1 MEPRLVIG
9 FDGTD
14 VPPRVA
20 RLAVDGAL
28 AGVVLFARN
37 IVSSDQLRILVRD
50 LIAAFPPGL
59 PPLIAVDQEGGPVQ
73 RLKPPRIPEIAPVP
87 PMRELAARL
96 DPAAMQALG
105 AAMGADLRAFGFN
118 LDFAPVLDVD
128 TNPANPIIGARAF
141 GATPAHVVTHG
152 LAFARGLAESGILA
166 CAKHFPGHGDTSLDS
181 HTERP
186 RVLHTRARLD
196 AIELAPFKAAVDAR
210 IPMIM
215 TAHVLYDALDPT
227 TIATTSPVIVR
238 ELLRT
243 TWGYDG
249 LVISDDLD
257 MVAAQG
263 LSPASLAA
271 ALTDADVDLALVGR
285 DLDLAEALAR
295 AFPPSPATR
304 RRLEAALSS

>member
-20 RLAVDGAL
+20 RLAADGAL

-37 IVSSDQLRILVRD
+37 IASSEQLRALIRD
-50 LIAAFPPGL
+50 LVACFPPGA
-59 PPLIAVDQEGGPVQ
+59 PPLIAVDQEGGLVQ
-73 RLKPPRIPEIAPVP
+73 RLKAPRIPEIAPIP
-87 PMRELAARL
+87 PMRELATRL
-96 DPAAMQALG
+96 DPAATEALG
-105 AAMGADLRAFGFN
+105 AVMGADLRAFGFN

-141 GATPAHVVTHG
+141 GATPEHVTSHG
-152 LAFARGLAESGILA
+152 LAFARGLAQAGILA

-181 HTERP
+181 HTDRP
-186 RVLHTRARLD
+186 RVSHDRDRLD

-215 TAHVLYDALDPT
+215 TAHVVYDALDPT

-238 ELLRT
+238 DLLRT
-243 TWGYDG
+243 RWGYDG

-263 LSPASLAA
+263 LSPSEMAT
-271 ALTDADVDLALVGR
+271 ALTTAEVDLALVGR
-285 DLDLAEALAR
+285 DLDRAEALAR
-295 AFPPSPATR
+295 AFLPSPATR
-304 RRLEAALSS
+304 RRLAAALSS